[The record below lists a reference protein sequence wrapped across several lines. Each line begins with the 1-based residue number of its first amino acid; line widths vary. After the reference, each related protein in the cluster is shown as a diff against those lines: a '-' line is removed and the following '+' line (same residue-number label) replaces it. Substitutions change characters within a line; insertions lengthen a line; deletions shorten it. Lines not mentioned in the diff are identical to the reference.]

1 MKFINY
7 GKQKIDKRDKLAVY
21 NSLNSERI
29 SSGPYVEYFESKIKK
44 YVSSKYSIVCNSG
57 TSALHIA
64 LFALNIKKNDIVV
77 MPAINFI
84 AAYNLC
90 TMLQAKIYLSDVNS
104 STGQMEPKDL
114 EVCIKKNK
122 LKKIKTVIISQIGG
136 HPEHIIDFHK
146 LKKKYK
152 FFLLEDSC
160 HSFGA
165 KYKYKN
171 KYYNVGSCRHSDI
184 ATFSFHPL
192 KSITTGEG
200 GAITTNNSIIAK
212 KCKLFRS
219 HGIVRK
225 KNHWDYDV
233 LFSGLNYR
241 ISDINCALGISQ
253 IKKINE
259 FINYRKKIS
268 ILYQNFFTQYS
279 NLVKFP
285 KYSSTNISSWHLYL
299 ISIDFK
305 KLKLKKSQFIRYFLN
320 KKIMLQ
326 FHYIPIY
333 HFTIYKKKNKK
344 ISFKGAEKYYS
355 SVISLP
361 IHCNLKIKEI
371 EYIIEQMKIF
381 FKKYKK

>member
-171 KYYNVGSCRHSDI
+171 KFYNVGSCKHSDI

-333 HFTIYKKKNKK
+333 HFTTYKKKNKK

-361 IHCNLKIKEI
+361 IHCTLKIKDI
-371 EYIIEQMKIF
+371 EYIIKQMKIF